1 MIGFDCQC
9 LFQNVALENK
19 NEAVHTPLKQK
30 KELEERLYLKLI
42 PNSELYVVT
51 NPLVGEKK
59 ECEIEDLFSPELL
72 NIVLDGKTFCRK
84 GKFDNTKYFGK
95 EIFSQYVSNNYEK
108 IDFTKFIPLLD
119 AIDSIVVQGSR

>member
-19 NEAVHTPLKQK
+19 NEAVHITLKQK
-30 KELEERLYLKLI
+30 KKLEERLYLKLI

-84 GKFDNTKYFGK
+84 DKFDNTKYFGK
-95 EIFSQYVSNNYEK
+95 EIFFSVCFE
-108 IDFTKFIPLLD
+108 
-119 AIDSIVVQGSR
+119 

>member
-1 MIGFDCQC
+1 MIGFGCQC

-19 NEAVHTPLKQK
+19 NEAVHATPKQK
-30 KELEERLYLKLI
+30 NELEERLYLKLI
-42 PNSELYVVT
+42 PNSKLYVAT

-84 GKFDNTKYFGK
+84 DKFDNTKYFGK
-95 EIFSQYVSNNYEK
+95 
-108 IDFTKFIPLLD
+108 
-119 AIDSIVVQGSR
+119 